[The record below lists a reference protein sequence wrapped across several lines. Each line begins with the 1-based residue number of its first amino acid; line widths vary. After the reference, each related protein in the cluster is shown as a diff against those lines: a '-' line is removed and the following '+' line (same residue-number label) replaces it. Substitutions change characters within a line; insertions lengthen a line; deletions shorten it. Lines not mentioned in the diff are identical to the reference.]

1 MCYYLNVSKMLLIK
15 KIGKM
20 QNYVLFATFYIKGSK
35 IKHKYLYTCICVEK
49 CRKDTQK
56 NY

>member
-15 KIGKM
+15 KISKM